1 MLKEGEIVQALE
13 RVLADQSIFISRLQ
27 DMEPGSKTPDEVR
40 QIEKDIH
47 EATDLMQE
55 TVKAIIADRPL
66 PEILGDRL
74 KRSFDN
80 LTTILELLTNLIKKP
95 SH

>member
-1 MLKEGEIVQALE
+1 MIEEGEIVQALE

-27 DMEPGSKTPDEVR
+27 DMEPGCRTPEEVR
-40 QIEKDIH
+40 EIEKDIY

-55 TVKAIIADRPL
+55 AIEGILADKPS
-66 PEILGDRL
+66 PEIVGDRL

-80 LTTILELLTNLIKKP
+80 LITILELLTRLIKKP
-95 SH
+95 SE